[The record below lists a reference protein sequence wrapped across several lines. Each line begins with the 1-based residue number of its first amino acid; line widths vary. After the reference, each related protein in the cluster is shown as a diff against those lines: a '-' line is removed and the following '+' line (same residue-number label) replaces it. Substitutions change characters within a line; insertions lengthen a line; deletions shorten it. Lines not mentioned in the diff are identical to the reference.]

1 MQVNVEDEFGMNT
14 AELHD
19 MLQVLSDYQTWAAL
33 TAYVGSRSGEFNRRL
48 LKCIHA
54 IDSGYLLV
62 RDDGTM
68 VVR

>member
-1 MQVNVEDEFGMNT
+1 METTIEDEFGMNT

-19 MLQVLSDYQTWAAL
+19 ALQVLSEYQTWAAL